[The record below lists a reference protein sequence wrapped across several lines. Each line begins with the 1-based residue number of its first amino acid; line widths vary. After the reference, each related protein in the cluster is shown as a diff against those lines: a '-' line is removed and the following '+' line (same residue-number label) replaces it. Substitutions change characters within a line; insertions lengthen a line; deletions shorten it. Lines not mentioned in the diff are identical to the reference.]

1 MDNFQSSGS
10 EVKLDYTIVAD
21 DLVLY
26 SYELPEHTSVSGF
39 KHKID
44 VEINRRHVANACC
57 VVLVL
62 SFFWNSAVLI
72 GSYL

>member
-26 SYELPEHTSVSGF
+26 AYELPEHTSVSGF

-44 VEINRRHVANACC
+44 VEINRRHVIMHVALYWSSAF
-57 VVLVL
+57 
-62 SFFWNSAVLI
+62 SEIQPFW
-72 GSYL
+72 